1 MGILVDVV
9 TLMMFIRKR
18 SNLSREEFIE
28 YYETRHIQLIGRL
41 VGGRPIA
48 YRRHYAVGPGE
59 PEALVRRLADTR
71 GDTVVTDTISDLAAV
86 TELTFEHRHE
96 VEAMVDRMLADD
108 VLPQVLADERRFIA
122 PGGISWML
130 AEPPHRS
137 TDHEEIH
144 DVSR

>member
-1 MGILVDVV
+1 MSILVTVV

-18 SNLSREEFIE
+18 SDLSREEFIE

-59 PEALVRRLADTR
+59 PESLLRRLAGAR
-71 GDTVVTDTISDLAAV
+71 GDTVLTDTITDLSAV
-86 TELTFEHRHE
+86 TELTFEHLHE
-96 VEAMVDRMLADD
+96 VEAMVDRMLTDD
-108 VLPQVLADERRFIA
+108 VLPQVLSDEQRFIA

-130 AEPPHRS
+130 AEPHRPRM
-137 TDHEEIH
+137 DHTAP
-144 DVSR
+144 